1 MIDKKNR
8 KNFAAIPG
16 LRFLQNIWH
25 KTSSKFTMFDFKTF
39 MASKLLR
46 NILLHRYCILQ
57 HGNAFLIGIFIAFGI
72 DKVELIRWRYL
83 LLCS

>member
-1 MIDKKNR
+1 MYTKSTVFEYEHCKQ
-8 KNFAAIPG
+8 KFK
-16 LRFLQNIWH
+16 NIWH

-72 DKVELIRWRYL
+72 DKVELIR
-83 LLCS
+83 